1 MVMGWFLSVVID
13 IINVLRA
20 AVKAE
25 NHSPVSAYR
34 NRPKAFRLT
43 FERMQPGPRQIH
55 VVNGSSG
62 VKRCQNIP
70 QLANMFRVYAAR
82 IVLFKKP
89 FQSLVADCPYHPA
102 P

>member
-1 MVMGWFLSVVID
+1 MVMGLFLSVVID

-20 AVKAE
+20 VVKAE
-25 NHSPVSAYR
+25 NHPPVGAYCNGPETSR
-34 NRPKAFRLT
+34 CA
-43 FERMQPGPRQIH
+43 FERVQPKTRQIH

-70 QLANMFRVYAAR
+70 QLGNMFRVYAAR
-82 IVLFKKP
+82 VVLFKKP
-89 FQSLVADCPYHPA
+89 FQSLMADCPYHPA

>member
-1 MVMGWFLSVVID
+1 
-13 IINVLRA
+13 
-20 AVKAE
+20 
-25 NHSPVSAYR
+25 
-34 NRPKAFRLT
+34 
-43 FERMQPGPRQIH
+43 MQPEPRQIH

-82 IVLFKKP
+82 VVLFKKP
-89 FQSLVADCPYHPA
+89 LQSLVADCPYHPA

>member
-13 IINVLRA
+13 IIDILRA
-20 AVKAE
+20 VVEAE
-25 NHSPVSAYR
+25 NHAPIGPDSYTPEALPLAS
-34 NRPKAFRLT
+34 
-43 FERMQPGPRQIH
+43 ERMQPEPRH
-55 VVNGSSG
+55 VHVSNGWGS

-82 IVLFKKP
+82 VALFKKP
-89 FQSLVADCPYHPA
+89 LQSLVANCPNHPE